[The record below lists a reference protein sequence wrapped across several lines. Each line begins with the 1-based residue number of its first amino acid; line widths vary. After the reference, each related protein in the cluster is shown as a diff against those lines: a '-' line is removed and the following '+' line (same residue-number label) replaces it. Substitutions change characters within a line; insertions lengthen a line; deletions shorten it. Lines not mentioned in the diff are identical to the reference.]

1 MKCSLLFFAVT
12 HTSRDHDVLGK
23 FHLLHYQVPFVNVL
37 LLANGPNMIIL
48 MVNRRVE
55 VKVFFISKK
64 TFFANFTC
72 RRWISF
78 LQHSWRFCLTDSEMI
93 WAGTRRKADSWR
105 SRFTIRWMDDRWM
118 FSCSAIFLVLLLVPG
133 WFLANKSVHQLVRS
147 SLAYKPIWVDLRLV
161 FWWEMIPFHRRVYK

>member
-64 TFFANFTC
+64 TFFANFTG

-78 LQHSWRFCLTDSEMI
+78 FTAFMTFLLDGFRDDLSWNTSKGR
-93 WAGTRRKADSWR
+93 
-105 SRFTIRWMDDRWM
+105 
-118 FSCSAIFLVLLLVPG
+118 
-133 WFLANKSVHQLVRS
+133 QLKVTFHN
-147 SLAYKPIWVDLRLV
+147 SLNG
-161 FWWEMIPFHRRVYK
+161 